1 MPASGQSKALL
12 LEAEVTRQLQAFQRV
27 LEKENQLEYRTS
39 TWPLLPPVTEKQ
51 EPLQHFFPFPL
62 LSHHL
67 TPPSLTSLSPPLPFY
82 HYFPFPPLQPLQHW
96 HPDPQLPYHP
106 PLFPHHLSCYS
117 MPYLYPPANQNIELE
132 ELRDFAKELKQQRI
146 KLGLTQRELGLAV
159 GCISGKNF
167 STSTI
172 SRFEGLNLSFKY
184 MCKLKPLLQK
194 WLELKHDDK
203 NGQRLRKRTSIGKNV
218 RYALEKAFSKNPK
231 PSSEEI
237 QMIGDQLMM
246 EKEVVRVWFCNKRQ
260 REKLDQ
266 YTIKKK
272 KMYLC

>member
-1 MPASGQSKALL
+1 
-12 LEAEVTRQLQAFQRV
+12 
-27 LEKENQLEYRTS
+27 
-39 TWPLLPPVTEKQ
+39 
-51 EPLQHFFPFPL
+51 
-62 LSHHL
+62 
-67 TPPSLTSLSPPLPFY
+67 
-82 HYFPFPPLQPLQHW
+82 
-96 HPDPQLPYHP
+96 
-106 PLFPHHLSCYS
+106 

-132 ELRDFAKELKQQRI
+132 ELRGFAKELKQQRI

-184 MCKLKPLLQK
+184 MCKLKPYLQN
-194 WLELKHDDK
+194 WLKLKHDDK
-203 NGQRLRKRTSIGKNV
+203 NRQRLRKRTSIGKNV

-272 KMYLC
+272 KIYLC